1 MSKKASDRISKK
13 KKKNKLSNYYI
24 TLETNFLVF
33 RHPTSCLPPSEHV
46 PKITTRRIL
55 KLPDRPTKCPTK
67 PSNHSNKTNF
77 LVFRHLNLGDGTS
90 ERERDRHSRQGR
102 PLNYPSRVTK

>member
-13 KKKNKLSNYYI
+13 KKK
-24 TLETNFLVF
+24 TNFRIIILLSRQTFSYFVTLV
-33 RHPTSCLPPSEHV
+33 PSSLGTRR
-46 PKITTRRIL
+46 KITTRRIL

-90 ERERDRHSRQGR
+90 ERERETVIHAKDV
-102 PLNYPSRVTK
+102 P